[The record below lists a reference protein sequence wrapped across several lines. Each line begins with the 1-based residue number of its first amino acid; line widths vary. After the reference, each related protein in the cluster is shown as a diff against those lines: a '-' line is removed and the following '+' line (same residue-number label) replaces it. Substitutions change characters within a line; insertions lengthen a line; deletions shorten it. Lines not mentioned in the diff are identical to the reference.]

1 MNIQVIVPIKIFILF
16 KDIKQNNN
24 KVQILKMMEKA
35 YSLIIKSK
43 PSSTRLSFYI
53 LCIAE
58 IHRRLGNNEE
68 MYTYRDEAKRVDD
81 IIFANYMKLIEKS
94 LADWVEGKSKQYV
107 QDITSGLTENIE
119 RFDRFGPWDHVDQFL
134 GDFNLDRWECDEIKK
149 FLYNKNLQ
157 DILKSHFCEDDLKS
171 ILDEYH

>member
-1 MNIQVIVPIKIFILF
+1 MNIQILVPITVFILF
-16 KDIKQNNN
+16 KDIKKNTN
-24 KVQILKMMEKA
+24 KGLILNMMKKA

-81 IIFANYMKLIEKS
+81 VIFANYMKLIEKS
-94 LADWVEGKSKQYV
+94 LADWVEGKSKRYV
-107 QDITSGLTENIE
+107 QDITSGLTENPE

-134 GDFNLDRWECDEIKK
+134 GDFNLGHECDEIKN
-149 FLYNKNLQ
+149 FLYKKNLQ

>member
-1 MNIQVIVPIKIFILF
+1 MNIQIVVPIKVFILF
-16 KDIKQNNN
+16 KDIKKNTN
-24 KVQILKMMEKA
+24 KELILNMMEKA

-53 LCIAE
+53 LCLAE
-58 IHRRLGNNEE
+58 IHRRLGNDEE

-81 IIFANYMKLIEKS
+81 VIFANYMKLIEKS
-94 LADWVEGKSKQYV
+94 LAEWVEGKSKQYV
-107 QDITSGLTENIE
+107 QDITSGLTENTE
-119 RFDRFGPWDHVDQFL
+119 RFDRFGPWDHVNQFL
-134 GDFNLDRWECDEIKK
+134 SDFNLERREYDEIKD

-157 DILKSHFCEDDLKS
+157 DILKSHFCDNDLKS